1 MTTSR
6 DVPAP
11 LLESLKSL
19 GLTKYEALVYIGLLR
34 VADAT
39 ATEVHEISGVP
50 RASVYPVLDHLVQ
63 KELVNVSHTVP
74 KRFDAVPPEQ
84 GIENLMRRIRSDA
97 ESAREALE
105 VFYREK
111 ELIDRGARELIWT
124 IYGEEN
130 IKTRLA
136 DILRSAEQSVEVLA
150 TRDLLYETVLPL
162 LEPLPESVEVEIIT
176 ACRDEGELPSRFR
189 LHLLS
194 LTGSMGRLLP
204 YERSGVFLV
213 DDARA
218 LVWVGEVDGQPSA
231 LYSESGGL
239 LLFVQRHITTVKEWA
254 MTVVNNQPGN
264 PSSVYRSNP

>member
-1 MTTSR
+1 MTASR
-6 DVPAP
+6 EVPAP
-11 LLESLKSL
+11 LIESLKSL

-63 KELVNVSHTVP
+63 KELVIVSHTMP
-74 KRFDAVPPEQ
+74 KRFDAVPPAQ

-136 DILRSAEQSVEVLA
+136 DIFRSAEHSVEVLA
-150 TRDLLYETVLPL
+150 TRHLLRETLLPL
-162 LEPLPESVEVEIIT
+162 LESLPDAVEVEIIT
-176 ACRDEGELPSRFR
+176 ARWEGEMPPRFR
-189 LHLLS
+189 LRLLPLAS
-194 LTGSMGRLLP
+194 SPGKLLP

-254 MTVVNNQPGN
+254 MTVVNNQPDN
-264 PSSVYRSNP
+264 PSSVYRSTP